1 MGENENR
8 IGSKSGLM
16 ILFILV
22 FTAIV
27 MSPGIHGVFL
37 NWDDLSYVISNPLVH
52 ELSLSSIKKIFLT
65 PVFFGNYQP
74 VTLSFYALEY
84 SFFGANPMG
93 YHIVAIGFHLVN
105 TALVFLLIRQIN
117 NQVWIAFFTALLFGI
132 HPGHVE
138 SVVWISE
145 AKGLLFV
152 LFFVLG
158 LYSYERSKKSDS
170 NWWYIAVWLFFI
182 LSLLSKG
189 MAVVFPL
196 ILVALDYKRNA
207 KIAIKDLGY
216 KIPFFALSFAFG
228 IYIYLIQE
236 KGGATL
242 TNVGMFNAEQFFY
255 ALYSFSKYLVF
266 AIIPYPLSPVHPYPT
281 VIGES
286 IPLFVYVFGIVS
298 VFLFGILLFY
308 IRKSKELFFGLIF
321 FAFCILPVLQFLSVG
336 MALVSER
343 YTYLAYVGLFYF
355 LAVLGWKYYG
365 SLAEGMKK
373 TILTVV
379 VVVLGIYSYQS
390 YVHASTWTN
399 NYNLW
404 TKLIKAYPNDF
415 FGYEKRGLLH
425 SQEGE
430 SDLAIKDF
438 STYIVIYE
446 KNPNVFVARGLE
458 LMKQQKLEL
467 ALEDF
472 LRVIELNPQNYVAH
486 INIGVIGMNLRLL
499 DLSKK
504 HLDIA
509 VQLKPKG
516 ILGYINRGIF
526 LTGVSDYKEAINDF
540 NTVLSLD
547 KGNQDALFLRAQ
559 SYYYHGNIE
568 SAKTEFEILYSKYP
582 QNPDYK
588 TWLEK
593 SGD

>member
-27 MSPGIHGVFL
+27 MSPGIHGAFL
-37 NWDDLSYVISNPLVH
+37 NWDDLTYVINNPLVH
-52 ELSLSSIKKIFLT
+52 KLSLSSLKEIFLT
-65 PVFFGNYQP
+65 PEVLGNYHP
-74 VTLSFYALEY
+74 VTMVFYAIEY
-84 SFFGANPMG
+84 AFFGANPMG
-93 YHIVAIGFHLVN
+93 YHIIGIMIHLLN
-105 TALVFLLIRQIN
+105 TFLIFQLIRQIN

-132 HPGHVE
+132 HPAHVE

-145 AKGLLFV
+145 AKGLLYV

-170 NWWYIAVWLFFI
+170 NNWYLAVWLFFI

-196 ILVALDYKRNA
+196 ILVALDYRRSNTVVL
-207 KIAIKDLGY
+207 KDVIN
-216 KIPFFALSFAFG
+216 KIPFFIISLGFG
-228 IYIYLIQE
+228 VVVYLVQVSS
-236 KGGATL
+236 GATSQGVDVIN
-242 TNVGMFNAEQFFY
+242 TEQFFY
-255 ALYSFSKYLVF
+255 AMYSFSKYLGFV
-266 AIIPYPLSPVHPYPT
+266 IIPYPLAPVHPYPT

-286 IPLFVYVFGIVS
+286 IPLFVYVFGIAS
-298 VFLFGILLFY
+298 VLLFGGLFWY
-308 IRKSKELFFGLIF
+308 VRKSKELLFGLVF
-321 FAFCILPVLQFLSVG
+321 SLFCILPLLQFLSVG
-336 MALVSER
+336 MALISER
-343 YTYLAYVGLFYF
+343 YAYLAYVGLFYF
-355 LAVLGWKYYG
+355 LAVLGWNYYE

-373 TILTVV
+373 AILTGVL
-379 VVVLGIYSYQS
+379 VVLGIYSYQS
-390 YVHASTWTN
+390 YVHASTWEN
-399 NYNLW
+399 DYNLW
-404 TKLIKAYPNDF
+404 TKLITAYPNDF

-438 STYIVIYE
+438 STYIVIYD

-472 LRVIELNPQNYVAH
+472 LHAIELNPQNYVAH

-526 LTGVSDYKEAINDF
+526 LTGVSDYKEALNDF
-540 NTVLSLD
+540 NIVLSLD

-559 SYYYHGNIE
+559 SYYFIGNIQ
-568 SAKTEFEILYSKYP
+568 SAITDFEILNSQHP

-588 TWLEK
+588 IWLQK
-593 SGD
+593 LRD